1 MLKRAVLA
9 LLLLVAGAP
18 MLADAETALLG
29 TLLVV
34 VGLSVVALP
43 FYLRRSRPRRADGV
57 R

>member
-9 LLLLVAGAP
+9 SLLLVAGAP
-18 MLADAETALLG
+18 MLADAETVLLG

-43 FYLRRSRPRRADGV
+43 FYLRRTRPRRVEGA